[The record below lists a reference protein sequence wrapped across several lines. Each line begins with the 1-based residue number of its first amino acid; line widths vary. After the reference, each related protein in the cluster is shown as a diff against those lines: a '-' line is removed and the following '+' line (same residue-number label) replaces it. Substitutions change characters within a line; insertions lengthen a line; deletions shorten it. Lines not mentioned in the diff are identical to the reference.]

1 MDQRTRIRGEIDETT
16 ESIVEKI
23 EQMDEALEELKTDAR
38 EFFGDFKHDA
48 RERIGDLKHD
58 AREAV
63 SLEHH
68 VRERPLPMFG
78 AAIAL
83 GFAVDRLLL

>member
-1 MDQRTRIRGEIDETT
+1 MDQRTRIRHEIDETT
-16 ESIVEKI
+16 DSIVEKI
-23 EQMDEALEELKTDAR
+23 EMIDRRVHDMKDDAQ
-38 EFFGDFKHDA
+38 
-48 RERIGDLKHD
+48 ERFQEIKHD

-78 AAIAL
+78 AAVAL
-83 GFAVDRLLL
+83 GFIIDRLFL